1 MNAALPDDYLKKTK
15 KFKLMFCG
23 QPHVNAVAL
32 FDEIEEFFKI
42 LTFKSFYYE

>member
-1 MNAALPDDYLKKTK
+1 MDSHHCKYIVNILPLPDDYFKKTK

-32 FDEIEEFFKI
+32 FDEIEEFF
-42 LTFKSFYYE
+42 